1 MKDWTLLANE
11 ESILKTIDS
20 LKKENFEVLMVENGD
35 EARKKVLEIIPKG
48 AEVMT
53 MSSLTLEQT
62 GLAKEINE
70 SGNYDSVKAKLM
82 KMDRATQGR
91 EMQKLGAAPEWTV
104 GSIHALSIDGHIYV
118 ASATG
123 SQLAAYVFTSP
134 HVIWVVGTQKIV
146 KDDNEAVKRLYDY
159 CLLKESE
166 RQKGLGNPN
175 GSNVGKILIINR
187 EFKPGRVTIIFV
199 KQNLGV

>member
-1 MKDWTLLANE
+1 VKNWTQLADE
-11 ESILKTIDS
+11 ETVLKVVDS
-20 LKKENFEVLMVENGD
+20 LKKGNFEVLVVENGD

-53 MSSLTLEQT
+53 ASSKTLEQT

-91 EMQKLGAAPEWTV
+91 EMQKLGAAPEWV
-104 GSIHALSIDGHIYV
+104 MGSIHAVTIDGHIYV

-123 SQLAAYVFTSP
+123 SQLGAYAYGSA
-134 HVIWVVGTQKIV
+134 HVIWVAGTQKIV
-146 KDDNEAVKRLYDY
+146 KDENEAMKRVYEY
-159 CLLKESE
+159 CLPKESE
-166 RQKGLGNPN
+166 RQMALGSPT
-175 GSNVGKILIINR
+175 GSNVAKLLIINR

-199 KQNLGV
+199 KKNLGV

>member
-1 MKDWTLLANE
+1 MKNWTQLADE
-11 ESILKTIDS
+11 ETVLKTIDS
-20 LKKENFEVLMVENGD
+20 LKKENFEVLVVENGS
-35 EARKKVLEIIPKG
+35 EVRGKVLEIIPKG

-53 MSSLTLEQT
+53 ASSKTLEQT

-91 EMQKLGAAPEWTV
+91 EMQKLGAAPEWV
-104 GSIHALSIDGHIYV
+104 MGSIHAVSVDGHIYV

-123 SQLAAYVFTSP
+123 SQLGAYAYGSA

-146 KDDNEAVKRLYDY
+146 KDENEAMKRIYDY
-159 CLLKESE
+159 CLPKELE
-166 RQKGLGNPN
+166 RQMALGSPT
-175 GSNVGKILIINR
+175 GSNVAKILIINK

-199 KQNLGV
+199 KENLGV